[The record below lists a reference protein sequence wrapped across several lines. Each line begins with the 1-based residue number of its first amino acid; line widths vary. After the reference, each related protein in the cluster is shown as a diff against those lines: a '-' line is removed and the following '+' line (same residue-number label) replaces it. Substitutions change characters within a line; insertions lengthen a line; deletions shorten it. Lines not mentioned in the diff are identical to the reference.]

1 MRIRQTLLIGLVLC
15 CGFQMALA
23 DEIDSHLIVV
33 ESTPANLF
41 EKGQILASEK
51 SIKLATG
58 QRVKLIAIDG
68 TVFTLIGK
76 DFGASTR
83 HIDDSKDALEKALLL
98 LGDVNKNI
106 VRSGEKQPTGV
117 WMANIDM
124 DGNYCSLKN
133 KITLWRSDANQ
144 TATLLIE
151 TDKSN
156 AEPVKINWPAKK
168 ETLTFAFRQGTKYWI
183 YFDHTQDNQHGLTFY
198 RIPAHIKKVFQRVR
212 WMAKQ
217 GCLQQ
222 AIRCFPGGRQ
232 CQ

>member
-51 SIKLATG
+51 SIKLSAG
-58 QRVKLIAIDG
+58 KRVKLIARDG
-68 TVFTLIGK
+68 TVFTLIGNDSK
-76 DFGASTR
+76 ASTR

-98 LGDVNKNI
+98 LGDVEKNI

-124 DGNYCSLKN
+124 DGNYCSLK
-133 KITLWRSDANQ
+133 
-144 TATLLIE
+144 
-151 TDKSN
+151 KSN
-156 AEPVKINWPAKK
+156 HAVA
-168 ETLTFAFRQGTKYWI
+168 L
-183 YFDHTQDNQHGLTFY
+183 
-198 RIPAHIKKVFQRVR
+198 
-212 WMAKQ
+212 
-217 GCLQQ
+217 
-222 AIRCFPGGRQ
+222 
-232 CQ
+232 